1 MTRRPTILIPFQS
14 GASCP
19 SCQDIFVY
27 LRPETNGIQVES
39 SIMKVVQ
46 RNPLYLEN
54 MQLVYLANLPGD
66 FMKEKRIVE
75 HHYRL
80 KIQFCIQGKRAFT
93 QHMQTAFEI
102 YYDEDFEK
110 ASVLGGFEALD
121 ILGMSAEQLSNLW
134 VDRKNILVINGQSI
148 KKYQD
153 HYIIN
158 YDIPALIEKND
169 VETDIAVMVF
179 RTRLGYPDV
188 HRMIGEMGQTLRDE
202 GLLPAHMPLAR
213 AFHYTKGPFEQI
225 NDAMGYLYNEN
236 AELIPL
242 EETHFMGYLLNKGF
256 TVDEIRQAVLHPIMG
271 FRIAPTVVLEDN
283 LLAYTFDDTYEDA
296 MRKFSSIAYQMT

>member
-1 MTRRPTILIPFQS
+1 MMRRPTILVPYQYDE
-14 GASCP
+14 SCGN
-19 SCQDIFVY
+19 CQDIFVY

-39 SIMKVVQ
+39 SLLKVVQ
-46 RNPLYLEN
+46 RSPLYMEN
-54 MQLVYLANLPGD
+54 MRLAYLANLPGD
-66 FMKEKRIVE
+66 FMKAKRIVE

-93 QHMQTAFEI
+93 PHMQTAFEI
-102 YYDEDFEK
+102 YYDEAFESAK
-110 ASVLGGFEALD
+110 VLGGFEALD

-134 VDRKNILVINGQSI
+134 VDKQNILVINGQSI
-148 KKYQD
+148 KKYKD
-153 HYIIN
+153 FYIIN

-179 RTRLGYPDV
+179 RTSLGYPDI
-188 HRMIGEMGQTLRDE
+188 HRMIAEMGQSLRDE

-213 AFHYTKGPFEQI
+213 AFHYSKGPFEQI

-236 AELIPL
+236 DELVPL
-242 EETHFMGYLLNKGF
+242 EENHFVRYLMQKGF
-256 TVDEIRQAVLHPIMG
+256 SLEEIRMAVLHPIMG
-271 FRIAPTVVLEDN
+271 FHIAPTVVLEDN

-296 MRKFSSIAYQMT
+296 MRKLSSIAYQMT